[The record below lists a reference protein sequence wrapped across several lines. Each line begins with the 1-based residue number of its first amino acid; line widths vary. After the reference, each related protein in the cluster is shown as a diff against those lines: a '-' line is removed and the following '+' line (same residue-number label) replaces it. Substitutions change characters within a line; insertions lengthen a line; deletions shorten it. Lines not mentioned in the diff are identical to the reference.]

1 MNQLTDRKILIT
13 GGAGFI
19 GSYIA
24 EQLIQENV
32 KEVVLLD
39 NFIRGSKNNINDVL
53 SSGKAVLVEGDIRDR
68 ELLNNLFQD
77 VDYCFHMAALRINHC
92 VAEPRQARKL
102 CLMEPSMFLRPA

>member
-68 ELLNNLFQD
+68 ELLNNLFR
-77 VDYCFHMAALRINHC
+77 CIASIWPLFALII
-92 VAEPRQARKL
+92 V
-102 CLMEPSMFLRPA
+102 